1 MQDVMERD
9 EEKQLMK
16 QYTRP
21 SASSTGSS
29 NYPTDTGF
37 VVRDAP
43 WSGPSAEEFPTLGAK
58 NPGGGNP
65 PAAQTTTAPPAASPQ
80 KSWGPSSQ
88 KPKWGPSVLGP
99 KIPK

>member
-1 MQDVMERD
+1 MQDVFERD

-21 SASSTGSS
+21 TASSTGAFNSTS
-29 NYPTDTGF
+29 ATGF

-58 NPGGGNP
+58 NPGGNP
-65 PAAQTTTAPPAASPQ
+65 PAPQTTSAPPAGSPQ
-80 KSWGPSSQ
+80 KSWGPSQ